1 MVRCKLRPCFFQY
14 RRQRVGP
21 RRTPVSRASAAKA
34 AAGRKNGSVVTTRKP
49 GRRVRLNFFLGQ
61 FRVQELSYHSYRK
74 RHKPLPVAPSIIL
87 RKRHFT
93 YRISFP
99 EHVTRS
105 IFMASGGISMELMK
119 LLQSDLMTILSTI
132 CGTLALLVY
141 LTNTISHKRKLVLM
155 LLEIS
160 AMFLMIC
167 DRRAYI
173 YRGDTSS
180 LGWWMVRISNR
191 LL

>member
-1 MVRCKLRPCFFQY
+1 
-14 RRQRVGP
+14 
-21 RRTPVSRASAAKA
+21 
-34 AAGRKNGSVVTTRKP
+34 
-49 GRRVRLNFFLGQ
+49 
-61 FRVQELSYHSYRK
+61 
-74 RHKPLPVAPSIIL
+74 
-87 RKRHFT
+87 
-93 YRISFP
+93 
-99 EHVTRS
+99 
-105 IFMASGGISMELMK
+105 MELMK